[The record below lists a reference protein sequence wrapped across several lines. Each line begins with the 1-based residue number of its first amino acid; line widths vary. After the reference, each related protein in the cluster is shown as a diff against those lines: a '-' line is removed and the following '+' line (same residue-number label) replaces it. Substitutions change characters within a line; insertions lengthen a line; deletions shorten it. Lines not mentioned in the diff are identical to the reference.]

1 VASGLTVGSVTGGTF
16 GSLASDYALTSATAN
31 SAAAS
36 ASITTAPVTATLT
49 NTGVSKVYDGSN
61 STAASATY
69 SVAGQLGTDTVNV
82 ATGSLV
88 YNTSHVVGSDHL
100 VASGL
105 TVGSVTGGTFGS
117 LASDYALTSATAN
130 SAAASASITTAPL
143 AVTADDQTRPVMTPN
158 PPFTATYSGFQGGDN
173 ASSLGGALVFATP
186 ATVAS
191 PVGAYPIT
199 PSGLTSTDYAI
210 AFNDGV
216 LAVTAGTVTPPVS
229 ISAFSA
235 LSGAIATTINPPG
248 MGATAPSGAEF
259 TNTLAATGG
268 GASSDGSVSVEHI
281 SPTILIINC
290 GIRSLA
296 EGCGPR

>member
-1 VASGLTVGSVTGGTF
+1 
-16 GSLASDYALTSATAN
+16 
-31 SAAAS
+31 
-36 ASITTAPVTATLT
+36 
-49 NTGVSKVYDGSN
+49 
-61 STAASATY
+61 
-69 SVAGQLGTDTVNV
+69 
-82 ATGSLV
+82 
-88 YNTSHVVGSDHL
+88 

-216 LAVTAGTVTPPVS
+216 LAVTAGTVTPPPAS

-235 LSGAIATTINPPG
+235 LSGAIASTINPPG
-248 MGATAPSGAEF
+248 MGVTALSSAEF
-259 TNTLAATGG
+259 TYTLAATGG
-268 GASSDGSVSVEHI
+268 GATADGAVTVEHI
-281 SPTILIINC
+281 SSTISIINC
-290 GIRSLA
+290 GIRSLV